1 MFCKGPDIED
11 ELAWN
16 SECKSCQVVSV
27 CPATKKESTGIED
40 AVVLVILDSLD
51 LELIVE
57 S

>member
-40 AVVLVILDSLD
+40 AVVLVMLDFLD
-51 LELIVE
+51 LELIIE